1 MENFVVSARKYR
13 PATFNSVVGQ
23 PSITSTLKNA
33 ISRNHIAQ
41 AFLFTGPRGVG
52 KTTCARILAKTI
64 NCQNL
69 TNETEACNVCESCK
83 AFNNSASFNIY
94 ELDAASNNSVDSMR
108 SLIEQVRIPPQAG
121 RYKVYII
128 DEVHM
133 LSAQAFNAFLKTL
146 EEPPSY
152 AKFILATT
160 EKHKILPTILSRCQ
174 AYDFKRITVEDIVH
188 HLMWVASQEGIEAE
202 PDALHIIARKADG
215 GMRDSL
221 SIFDQLVSYTGQH
234 LTYQKV
240 IESLNVLDH
249 DYYFRAIDL
258 LLAGD
263 SSGIILL
270 FNQVVENGFD
280 GQHFIN
286 GLSDHLRQL
295 MLSLNPDT
303 VKLIEAATSIRQQ
316 FAAQAARCN
325 LQFLLQALD
334 IANRCDIDYRISN
347 SKRLH
352 IEIALLK
359 MSRLVAGSTPPLA
372 AQPLPAPNQQSQNGT
387 TAVAEKPKQSPP
399 PKAAV
404 PAPPV
409 TSPPPASVPSATVQS
424 TPVQPKAE
432 SAIPASTVKQS
443 GGPAFGFSIKGI
455 GAIKESTVEEPA
467 ATIPELRNN
476 FSQELLESVWNEI
489 VAATPHDPVV
499 YYLAI
504 SNYKPVLKEDFV
516 IEQRVENKMME
527 EALIEKRPDLYAIL
541 RQRLNNNVLSIQV
554 VVNPSVEKAKV
565 YTPMEKYNL
574 MAGINPAL
582 NELRTQLDLEI
593 EG

>member
-13 PATFNSVVGQ
+13 PSTFNSVVGQ

-33 ISRNHIAQ
+33 IRNNHLAQ

-64 NCQNL
+64 NCRNL
-69 TNETEACNVCESCK
+69 GPDTEACNECPSCK
-83 AFNNSASFNIY
+83 AFNDNASFNIY

-108 SLIEQVRIPPQAG
+108 SLIEQVRIPPQDG

-133 LSAQAFNAFLKTL
+133 LSSQAFNAFLKTL
-146 EEPPSY
+146 EEPPAY

-174 AYDFKRITVEDIVH
+174 VYDFKRITVDDIVH
-188 HLMWVASQEGIEAE
+188 HLEWVASQEGIDAE

-221 SIFDQLVSYTGQH
+221 SIFDQLVSYTGHQ

-249 DYYFRAIDL
+249 DYYFRAVDL

-263 SSGIILL
+263 SAGIILL
-270 FNQVVENGFD
+270 FNQVIENGFD

-286 GLSDHLRQL
+286 GLGDHLRQL

-303 VKLIEAATSIRQQ
+303 VKLIEAAAGIKQQ
-316 FAAQAARCN
+316 FAAQSARCS
-325 LQFLLQALD
+325 LPFLLQALD

-359 MSRLVAGSTPPLA
+359 MSRLTASAAGPQTVQQAPETQKPQA
-372 AQPLPAPNQQSQNGT
+372 AQPQPSPKPAAAQPAAIPQQQKPTVAPAPQN
-387 TAVAEKPKQSPP
+387 K
-399 PKAAV
+399 
-404 PAPPV
+404 
-409 TSPPPASVPSATVQS
+409 
-424 TPVQPKAE
+424 PVQPAPMSQPLQQPQK
-432 SAIPASTVKQS
+432 TGT
-443 GGPAFGFSIKGI
+443 GGAFGFNTKDI
-455 GAIKESTVEEPA
+455 GKPKESESDDASPAEPEKRTPFTQDQLDA
-467 ATIPELRNN
+467 
-476 FSQELLESVWNEI
+476 VWKEI
-489 VAATPHDPVV
+489 VDTTPRDPVA
-499 YYLAI
+499 YFLAV
-504 SNYKPVLKEDFV
+504 SGNKPVLKDNFV
-516 IEQRVENKMME
+516 IEHKVDNKMQE
-527 EALIEKRPDLYAIL
+527 EALLEKRADLYTVL
-541 RQRLNNNVLSIQV
+541 RQQLDNNVLQIQV
-554 VVNPSVEKAKV
+554 VVSPSAEKAKI
-565 YTPMEKYNL
+565 YSPADKYNR
-574 MAGINPAL
+574 MVEINPAL
-582 NELRTQLDLEI
+582 NDLRSRFDLEI
-593 EG
+593 ES